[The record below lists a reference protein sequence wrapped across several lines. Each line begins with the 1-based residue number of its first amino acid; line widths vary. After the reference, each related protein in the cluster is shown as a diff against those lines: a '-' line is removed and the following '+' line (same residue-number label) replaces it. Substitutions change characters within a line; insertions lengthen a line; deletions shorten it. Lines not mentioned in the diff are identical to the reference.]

1 MREVP
6 AEKVS
11 EGWPVSTDPAAHI
24 KVIEELYHS
33 GATMVNVHTGQ
44 EDQLRV
50 IKLYTDEVIP
60 KVAAR
65 ATA

>member
-1 MREVP
+1 M
-6 AEKVS
+6 EKVS

-24 KVIEELYHS
+24 KVIEELYQS

>member
-1 MREVP
+1 VL

-24 KVIEELYHS
+24 KVIEEFYHS

-44 EDQLRV
+44 EVQLRA
-50 IKLYTDEVIP
+50 IKFYKDEVIP
-60 KVAAR
+60 KLAAR
-65 ATA
+65 AAA